1 MGEIAAKVHGPW
13 FIFAKTF
20 KRNWRSFHT
29 FRAEQGFSSGQMMPL
44 DDGVGFVNFPKVLA
58 VFLLFFI
65 LLFLL
70 LRRFPPNYPLRSPGT
85 FVDGMG

>member
-1 MGEIAAKVHGPW
+1 
-13 FIFAKTF
+13 
-20 KRNWRSFHT
+20 
-29 FRAEQGFSSGQMMPL
+29 MMPL

-85 FVDGMG
+85 FVDGMS